1 MLLPVD
7 ILNRAERE
15 IEKARG
21 ELQALAASLQG
32 ADDKDPLSL
41 LQQRSAGIPAGAAF
55 KVWREVSLLVELEQ
69 GRGRSEADIYR
80 TVLDTSTV
88 NATGLDRKDP
98 LRRSTNP
105 VTNLC
110 EDLERSAWVNVYSFL
125 TAGR

>member
-1 MLLPVD
+1 MVLPGD

-32 ADDKDPLSL
+32 ADDKDPLGL
-41 LQQRSAGIPAGAAF
+41 LQRRNAGLPAAASF

-69 GRGRSEADIYR
+69 GRGRSAADIYGA
-80 TVLDTSTV
+80 VLETSTM

-105 VTNLC
+105 ITNLC
-110 EDLERSAWVNVYSFL
+110 EDLERSAWATVYSYL